1 LKIGIV
7 GLSNSGKTT
16 VFNALT
22 GQNLETTVYPATSG
36 EPAMGVVKV
45 PDSRLEK
52 LSEIFK
58 PGRTTYATV
67 EYIDYIGLTKGDTN
81 QNRKVFDL
89 VRDVDAIAHIV
100 RAFED
105 DAVAHPMN
113 SVNPLRD
120 LEIVELELIFGDF
133 ELVEKRLQR
142 MEEAIKKG
150 KKPDEA
156 EKRLLLKCKDALEK
170 EIPLRDV
177 DFNDEEHK
185 AMRHLQFVST
195 KPEIIVFNIGEKDLN
210 TEKPRN
216 LQNAA
221 EKFFKNTKEF
231 ISKTTPPHP
240 CPLPPGERGLIISP
254 PLRGG
259 DEGEGDIC
267 GFTIDRVS
275 KYKNLSLSLCGKLEM
290 EIARLSPEDAKLFLD
305 DLGIEETAL
314 RKLIH
319 VCYDVLGLISF
330 FTYAGG
336 EVKAWTIPQGTK
348 ALTAAGKI
356 HSDIERG
363 FIRAEV
369 VSFGDFLTSGD
380 IHALKEKGLLRLE
393 GKSYEVRDG
402 DIINFRF
409 NV

>member
-1 LKIGIV
+1 LNDLEESSLKIGII

-22 GQNLETTVYPATSG
+22 GQNLATTIYPATSG

-58 PGRTTYATV
+58 PGKTTYATV
-67 EYIDYIGLTKGDTN
+67 EYIDYIGLTKGDTD

-89 VRDVDAIAHIV
+89 VKDVDAIAHIV

-120 LEIVELELIFGDF
+120 VEIVELELIFGDF

-177 DFNDEEHK
+177 DFNEEERK
-185 AMRHLQFVST
+185 AMRHLQFIST
-195 KPEIIVFNIGEKDLN
+195 KPQVVVLNVGEKDLHKDK
-210 TEKPRN
+210 ERN
-216 LQNAA
+216 LIGEV
-221 EKFFKNTKEF
+221 EKYFQV
-231 ISKTTPPHP
+231 
-240 CPLPPGERGLIISP
+240 R
-254 PLRGG
+254 
-259 DEGEGDIC
+259 
-267 GFTIDRVS
+267 
-275 KYKNLSLSLCGKLEM
+275 YKNSLPLTRYALLSLCGKMEM
-290 EIARLSPEDAKLFLD
+290 EIARLSPEDAKLFLE

-330 FTYAGG
+330 FTYAGD

-380 IHALKEKGLLRLE
+380 IHAIKEKGLLRLE

-409 NV
+409 HV